1 LAKVV
6 PVIDRAL
13 YALLYSRRR
22 YARWFFRRFNGDIK
36 IGSSVYRFYRRE
48 LYLYCGLTIFPLIK
62 KITYI

>member
-48 LYLYCGLTIFPLIK
+48 LYPYGLTVFPLIK